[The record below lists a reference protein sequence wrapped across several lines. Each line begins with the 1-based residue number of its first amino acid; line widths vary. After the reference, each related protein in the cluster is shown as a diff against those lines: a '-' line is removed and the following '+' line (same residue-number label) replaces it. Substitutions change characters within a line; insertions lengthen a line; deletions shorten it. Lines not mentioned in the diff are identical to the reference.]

1 MEKLLKKT
9 HTTSSKCFKLGT
21 ASNQIG
27 NLTAMR
33 EITLV
38 WNSALGHQEHIIE
51 WSITSQKRARRWYH
65 IGQE

>member
-9 HTTSSKCFKLGT
+9 HTTSSKCLKLGT

-38 WNSALGHQEHIIE
+38 
-51 WSITSQKRARRWYH
+51 
-65 IGQE
+65 